1 MMTNE
6 KLRPYILAL
15 LAFCV
20 LSSKHIIIYNEEI
33 LVALTF
39 YAFIYF
45 VYSYF
50 GQTIQESLD
59 ERSQS
64 IQQELE
70 SFFMLKKAA
79 LEEVIEEHKKVKA
92 LPQALQSLAKFTSS
106 QVQRACATGNKTL
119 QTVIAQDMSRKLTTL
134 AQTAGPLQ
142 SQWQVQ
148 MAQSQMARVLLKL
161 QKSKQGASWNR
172 TLLRQALRSLQSS

>member
-15 LAFCV
+15 LTFCV

-39 YAFIYF
+39 FAFIYF
-45 VYSYF
+45 VYAYF

-70 SFFMLKKAA
+70 SFFLVKKAA
-79 LEEVIEEHKKVKA
+79 LEEVIEEHGKVRA
-92 LPQALQSLAKFTSS
+92 LPQALQSLATFTAS
-106 QVQRACATGNKTL
+106 QVKSACAGGNRTL
-119 QTVIAQDMSRKLTTL
+119 EAVIAQDMGRKLTTL
-134 AQTAGPLQ
+134 TQAAGPLQ
-142 SQWQVQ
+142 GQWQGRV
-148 MAQSQMARVLLKL
+148 AGSQMARVLLKL
-161 QKSKQGASWNR
+161 QGSKQGASWNR
-172 TLLRQALRSLQSS
+172 RLLRQALGGLRRA

>member
-39 YAFIYF
+39 FAFIYF

-64 IQQELE
+64 IQHELE
-70 SFFMLKKAA
+70 SFFMLKKVA

-92 LPQALQSLAKFTSS
+92 LPQALQSLAKFTVS

-119 QTVIAQDMSRKLTTL
+119 QTVISQDMSRKVATL

-142 SQWQVQ
+142 GQWQAQ

-172 TLLRQALRSLQSS
+172 TLLRQALRGLQSS